1 MSTDLHTLSGAY
13 VVDALSADEARQF
26 ATHLEQCEACRQEV
40 RELQE
45 AAARM
50 GAAEATA
57 PPASLKARVLAAA
70 DQQPQ
75 LPPKVT
81 SLETR
86 RRRPWLPRIAAA
98 AAAVVVVAG
107 GAFGV
112 SQLGGDD
119 QSPLA
124 SGVSQVFS
132 ADDHH
137 ETKVSTKYGEVR
149 VATSPS
155 RNEMAV
161 DARGLEPLDAGRV
174 YQVWS
179 IQGTRHDPV
188 VVLGGDVRGASMA
201 MPTKGTTVAITVEP
215 AGGSKQPTT
224 EPIVTVD
231 PASV

>member
-13 VVDALSADEARQF
+13 VVNALSAEEARLF
-26 ATHLEQCEACRQEV
+26 DTHLEQCEACRQEV

-70 DQQPQ
+70 DQQAQ

-81 SLETR
+81 SLDAKR
-86 RRRPWLPRIAAA
+86 RKPWLARVAVA

-107 GAFGV
+107 GAIGV
-112 SQLGGDD
+112 SQLGGEDEA
-119 QSPLA
+119 PLA
-124 SGVSQVFS
+124 TGVTQVFQ

-137 ETKVSTKYGEVR
+137 ETKVSTEYGEVR

-161 DARGLEPLDAGRV
+161 DARGLEPLDAGKV

-179 IQGTRHDPV
+179 IQGARHDPV

-201 MPTKGTTVAITVEP
+201 MPSEGTTVAITVEP